1 MEGGEITVMRDNDYT
16 EHINILVR
24 NEGQPYITG
33 VGEVYIFRKFSINF
47 DTDYKYFKFVSKM
60 HGSVL
65 VMVDLEKLN

>member
-1 MEGGEITVMRDNDYT
+1 
-16 EHINILVR
+16 
-24 NEGQPYITG
+24 